1 MDMKIARERSQ
12 RGNDKVCGQ
21 SGTEAPENKKLANMY
36 IQLTR
41 NRGLEFQ
48 TERRMGG
55 CKLQEALREIIDKT
69 EKMTKLESAKSSAK
83 ERMLGVVA

>member
-1 MDMKIARERSQ
+1 MVMKIARERSQ

-21 SGTEAPENKKLANMY
+21 SGTEAPENKKLANTY

-48 TERRMGG
+48 TERRTGG
-55 CKLQEALREIIDKT
+55 CKFQEALREIIDKT